1 MRVDVDLL
9 KMQSLKVSFN
19 DIENAISAENL
30 TMSGGEI
37 LNNDFKRGLRV
48 GSI

>member
-1 MRVDVDLL
+1 MRDEVDVDL

-30 TMSGGEI
+30 TMSGGKFSI
-37 LNNDFKRGLRV
+37 MIFLRGLR
-48 GSI
+48 